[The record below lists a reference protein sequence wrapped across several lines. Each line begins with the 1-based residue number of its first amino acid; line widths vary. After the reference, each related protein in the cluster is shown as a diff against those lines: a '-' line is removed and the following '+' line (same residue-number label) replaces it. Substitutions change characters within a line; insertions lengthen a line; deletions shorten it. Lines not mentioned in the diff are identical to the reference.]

1 MPGIIPDTEI
11 VYVFA
16 VFGFSFEKSVGEAKP
31 HLNTSYSRFSKKTFL
46 KPMLQILKLSFIA

>member
-11 VYVFA
+11 VYDFA